1 MPSAKNL
8 DEKILE
14 FGHLLRRRGV
24 NVTHSQIAD
33 ALESA
38 VLVGTDRT
46 GFETALSC
54 TLIKD
59 IEDLP
64 VFEELFPRYF
74 GEPPPDEEQ
83 AEEEAL
89 REEDAGEAEE
99 EDGDTVPDDEAAEDD
114 PRYQMLLKAVKEGDY
129 LMLHRIGKS
138 AVDSLGTLHSRDVF
152 RIRELLAKAK
162 RGIGWQRARDT
173 LCNPSP
179 SGKDDA

>member
-1 MPSAKNL
+1 MKSL

-24 NVTHSQIAD
+24 NITHSQIAD

-38 VLVGTDRT
+38 VLVGTDRP

-74 GEPPPDEEQ
+74 GVPSPNEEQ
-83 AEEEAL
+83 PEEETL
-89 REEDAGEAEE
+89 REQDAGETEE
-99 EDGDTVPDDEAAEDD
+99 EDENTAPDDDDAAEDD
-114 PRYQMLLKAVKEGDY
+114 PRYQMLLKAAKEGDY

-138 AVDSLGTLHSRDVF
+138 AVDSLGTLHSRHLF
-152 RIRELLAKAK
+152 RVRELMARAKK
-162 RGIGWQRARDT
+162 SIGWQRAWDT
-173 LCNPSP
+173 LCTSNP
-179 SGKDDA
+179 SGKDEA